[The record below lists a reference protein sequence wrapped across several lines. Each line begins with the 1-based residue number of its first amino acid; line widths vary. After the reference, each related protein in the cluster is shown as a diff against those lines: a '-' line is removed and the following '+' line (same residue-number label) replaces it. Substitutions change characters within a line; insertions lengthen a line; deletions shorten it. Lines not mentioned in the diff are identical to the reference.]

1 MHNGTRFQTG
11 WGLRQDSQLLARLL
25 QPKPTISQLF
35 IRLLATLDPSD
46 LAMTSPKAFLC
57 DMTDQPNLTRM
68 SLKSK
73 IANVSPKTR
82 LRSRFFILP
91 FQISPSTI
99 VYHHYCLTKSYHQLF
114 LGVSFTPI
122 TLIQTVI
129 DCLEDRHRRPT
140 DSPRDRRL
148 HRQRV

>member
-1 MHNGTRFQTG
+1 MRHDGSAQSHENESQVQNCQRVS
-11 WGLRQDSQLLARLL
+11 QDKTALAILY
-25 QPKPTISQLF
+25 I
-35 IRLLATLDPSD
+35 TLSD
-46 LAMTSPKAFLC
+46 
-57 DMTDQPNLTRM
+57 
-68 SLKSK
+68 
-73 IANVSPKTR
+73 I
-82 LRSRFFILP
+82 
-91 FQISPSTI
+91 PSTI